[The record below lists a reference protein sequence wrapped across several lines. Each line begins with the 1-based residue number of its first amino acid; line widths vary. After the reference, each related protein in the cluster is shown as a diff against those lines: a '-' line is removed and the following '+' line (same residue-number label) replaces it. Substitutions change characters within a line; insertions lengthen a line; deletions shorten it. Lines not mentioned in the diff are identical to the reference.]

1 MSQSAFYS
9 TAPSDTGAI
18 AEAAD
23 WVASLLTGS
32 VGTIVAILAV
42 ATIGFAM
49 SQGRVSVRDGAR
61 VVIGCFILFGAP
73 LVGRELLGL
82 ARWNSGPAAA
92 DVQLASPA
100 PIVIPTPPPRNRD
113 PYAGASVP
121 L

>member
-1 MSQSAFYS
+1 MSQPGFYS
-9 TAPSDTGAI
+9 TPPSDGSTLV
-18 AEAAD
+18 EAAN
-23 WVASLLTGS
+23 WAASLLTGS

-42 ATIGFAM
+42 ATVGFAM
-49 SQGRVSVRDGAR
+49 LLGRVSVRDGAR

-73 LVGRELLGL
+73 LIGRELLGL
-82 ARWNSGPAAA
+82 ARWNSGP
-92 DVQLASPA
+92 VSVEGQPASPA